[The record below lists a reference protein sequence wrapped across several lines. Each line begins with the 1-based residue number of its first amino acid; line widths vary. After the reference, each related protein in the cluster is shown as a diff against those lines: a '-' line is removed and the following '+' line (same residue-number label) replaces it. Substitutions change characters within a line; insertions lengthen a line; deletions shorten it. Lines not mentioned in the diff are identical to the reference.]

1 MITNQGTLFLIYVI
15 VGLFI
20 GFIFDLFRALRKSI
34 KTSNIATYIE
44 DIIFWMI
51 VSFIVITT
59 ILKFNY
65 GELRLYIFIGM
76 ILGGTTYILTISKKI
91 VKLSTIIIE
100 FIIKI
105 IFKIKKIL
113 QKLLGKPIKLIII
126 NFRKLPIKIC
136 QKLYKKR
143 RNFSF
148 FVE

>member
-126 NFRKLPIKIC
+126 NFRKLPIK
-136 QKLYKKR
+136 KKKKEK
-143 RNFSF
+143 NKNLSKI
-148 FVE
+148 V